1 MIYIMSIGFLS
12 TFYNKKVIYLF
23 IFFIIIG
30 LVVFSYQS
38 GFNKKSY
45 EGFDDSENNDEAE
58 DSDKWPHYGGGNG
71 NKESHT
77 EPSLNNDSHKY
88 PSTLVSNENRIDYDL
103 KKRDTVGLPQING
116 NPVFFDIQNGN
127 IYIADRNNHLNVISR
142 DHKQGTPLMKYNI
155 NKKDNIQYNI
165 SSKTFS
171 NKPNAWVYNPN
182 NNTEYLSYIAN
193 DKKTVIIISNKKNN
207 DLEQIIFNFSE
218 NVKPVDLSDRVL
230 IKYRPI
236 QEGAKSK
243 NRIEFVGVFQ
253 DKYFRRIKKIKTL
266 ERIINRGSVI
276 SRGSV
281 IWPDDTETGPDDIVK
296 RIHALTSMQYK
307 SHYIGER
314 VFVKIGYEYTKGT
327 DDYHYL
333 RGKITKAHDDGT
345 YDVEFYKSI
354 LEARSKQK
362 NTNISNKDIYT
373 EIL

>member
-1 MIYIMSIGFLS
+1 MSIGFLS

-38 GFNKKSY
+38 GFNKKAY

-77 EPSLNNDSHKY
+77 EPSLNNDSREY
-88 PSTLVSNENRIDYDL
+88 PSTLVSNEDRIAYDDL
-103 KKRDTVGLPQING
+103 RKRDTVGLPQING

-127 IYIADRNNHLNVISR
+127 IYIADGNHLKVISR
-142 DHKQGTPLMKYNI
+142 DHKQGKPLMKYNI
-155 NKKDNIQYNI
+155 NKKDTIQSNI

-171 NKPNAWVYNPN
+171 NERNVWVYNPN

-193 DKKTVIIISNKKNN
+193 DKKTVIVISNRTNTYLK
-207 DLEQIIFNFSE
+207 QIIFNFSE
-218 NVKPVDLSDRVL
+218 NVKPVDLSDRNL
-230 IKYRPI
+230 IEYRLI
-236 QEGAKSK
+236 EVGAKSEDG
-243 NRIEFVGVFQ
+243 IEFVGVFQ
-253 DKYFRRIKKIKTL
+253 DKYFRRIKEIKTL

-281 IWPDDTETGPDDIVK
+281 IWPDDTETDQDDIVK

-314 VFVKIGYEYTKGT
+314 VFVKIGYEYTMGT

-354 LEARSKQK
+354 LEARSKEQ
-362 NTNISNKDIYT
+362 NENIPNKDIYT